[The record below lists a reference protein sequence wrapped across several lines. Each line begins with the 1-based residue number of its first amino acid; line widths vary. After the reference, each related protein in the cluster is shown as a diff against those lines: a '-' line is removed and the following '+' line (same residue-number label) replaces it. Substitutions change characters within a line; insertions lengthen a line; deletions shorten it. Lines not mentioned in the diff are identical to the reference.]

1 MKKFVLLFWVLTFG
15 WIVTSHAQDLIVET
29 GEISVP
35 ILNENFVQA
44 KEHAIRT
51 VKQQIIK
58 KMLEQ
63 WLRPSAQSLQ
73 TLLTSQFIEKPDLF
87 IASTR
92 ILQAGLIAEGREF
105 FLHLEAKIFR
115 SQFESSIKRFALPLG
130 NTALRRKNITLL
142 YESSSAYWQAN
153 RFAHTLTTIKKYLN
167 AYDIHVSQFQPLTT
181 EQTKELRYSQNPL
194 FTSIQPQNPEQVFVL
209 LDFLPLQSPK
219 NKIHLRAT
227 VSLYDP
233 QNGSLLSRVGTSQV
247 YSDKDQKLQ
256 VERLIDKLSLEWAP
270 LISNLQE
277 YHQGMSTPIRL
288 RISGLET
295 PSQET
300 QFVQKVF
307 QNNALWKD
315 VQLSQITM
323 NSIEY
328 RGRFLGEE
336 DQLLASLEQRF
347 QNRFQVYDLSWEE
360 EDLIEFRVSWNEETH
375 SLIKYTPVRQVEKW
389 LAQQENSSEI
399 PPYSK
404 ILLLPP
410 STVKSIY
417 SLPANVMVYDVIKSR
432 GDSTTYLIEWA
443 SSTTDIELQWIAIE
457 KTNLQPSLTLYDA
470 TFSPL
475 QQHQLLRT
483 QKNSITYAVPQG
495 TTKIYLRVK
504 DFIGYLAESRRSFQS
519 IHYLL
524 YVTPAP

>member
-1 MKKFVLLFWVLTFG
+1 MKGFVLLFWVLTVG
-15 WIVTSHAQDLIVET
+15 WVITTHAQDLIVET
-29 GEISVP
+29 GETSVP

-44 KEHAIRT
+44 KEHATRK
-51 VKQQIIK
+51 VKQEIIK
-58 KMLEQ
+58 KMLQQ
-63 WLRPSAQSLQ
+63 WLRSSVQPLQ
-73 TLLTSQFIEKPDLF
+73 KLLTSQFIEKPDLF
-87 IASTR
+87 IVSTR
-92 ILQAGLIAEGREF
+92 ILKEAVIAEGREF
-105 FLHLEAKIFR
+105 FLRLETKIFR

-130 NTALRRKNITLL
+130 NSPLRRKNITLL

-153 RFAHTLTTIKKYLN
+153 RSAHTLATIKKYLN

-181 EQTKELRYSQNPL
+181 EQIKKLRHSKNRL
-194 FTSIQPQNPEQVFVL
+194 FASIQPQNIEHIFVL

-219 NKIHLRAT
+219 NMIHLRAT

-233 QNGSLLSRVGTSQV
+233 QNGLLLSRVPTSQV
-247 YSDKDQKLQ
+247 YRHKNKKRQ
-256 VERLIDKLSLEWAP
+256 VEQLIEKLSLRWAP
-270 LISNLQE
+270 LISNLHE
-277 YHQGMSTPIRL
+277 YDQGMGIPIRL
-288 RISGLET
+288 KISGLES
-295 PSQET
+295 PSQEA

-315 VQLSQITM
+315 VQLSQIMM

-328 RGRFLGEE
+328 GGRFLGEE
-336 DQLLASLEQRF
+336 DQLLSSLEQRY
-347 QNRFQVYDLSWEE
+347 QNRFEVYDLSWQM
-360 EDLIEFRVSWNEETH
+360 EDLIEFSVRWNEETQP
-375 SLIKYTPVRQVEKW
+375 LIEYTPVREVEQW
-389 LAQQENSSEI
+389 LAQQENSSKM
-399 PPYSK
+399 PTYSK

-417 SLPANVMVYDVIKSR
+417 SLPANVLVYDVIKSR

-443 SSTTDIELQWIAIE
+443 GSSTHIELHWIAIE

-475 QQHQLLRT
+475 QQHQLLRN
-483 QKNSITYAVPQG
+483 QKNSIIYAVPQG
-495 TTKIYLRVK
+495 TTKMYLRVK
-504 DFIGYLAESRRSFQS
+504 DFIGYLAESRRSFQR